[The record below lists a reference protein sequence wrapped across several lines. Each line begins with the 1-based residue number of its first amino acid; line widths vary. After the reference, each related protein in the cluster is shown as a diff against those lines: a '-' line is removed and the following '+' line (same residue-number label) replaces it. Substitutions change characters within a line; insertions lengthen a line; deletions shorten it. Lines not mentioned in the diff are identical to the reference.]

1 MTVERIAVGVDG
13 SPVATSALRW
23 ASGIAASTGAE
34 VLAVNAYQN
43 PYIEVRPEEHNRL
56 IGEREQA
63 LTGVWLAPAFAAGVA
78 AKGLVEPGDP
88 RDVLMSVAHAEAAD
102 LLVLGRTGAGGGPG
116 FLHLGSVV
124 EHAAHH
130 TTLPLAVIPDGSVTS
145 IGTIALG
152 VDGSSESLG
161 AVEWMGEL
169 APALGASVVA
179 IHVDETTEKSSR
191 ADIERMV
198 ATWTEPLTELGVAV
212 EPVVQRDLHPADALL
227 GVAAAR
233 GGDLLVI
240 GARGLGG
247 FTGLRAGGV
256 ALKVLHRARLPLVMI
271 PIT

>member
-13 SPVATSALRW
+13 SPVASRALSW
-23 ASGIAASTGAE
+23 ASRIAVSTGAE
-34 VLAVNAYQN
+34 ILAINAFQN
-43 PYIEVRPEEHNRL
+43 PYIEVTPDEHNRL

-63 LTGVWLAPAFAAGVA
+63 LTGGWLSAAFEAGVA

-88 RDVLMSVAHAEAAD
+88 RDVLMSVAEAEGAD

-130 TTLPLAVIPDGSVTS
+130 TPLPLAVIPDGATEPAGIV
-145 IGTIALG
+145 ALG
-152 VDGSSESLG
+152 VDGSPESLG
-161 AVEWMGEL
+161 AVEWTEQI
-169 APALGASVVA
+169 APRLGASVIA
-179 IHVDETTEKSSR
+179 IHVDQTTAKSPSG
-191 ADIERMV
+191 AQV
-198 ATWTEPLTELGVAV
+198 GTWIEPLVESGVVV
-212 EPVVQRDLHPADALL
+212 EAIVQRDLHPADALL

-233 GGDLLVI
+233 GADLLVI

-256 ALKVLHRARLPLVMI
+256 ALKVLHRAGLPLVMI
-271 PIT
+271 PRN